1 LSFFWKKMHV
11 FGNFVVILHCFSEA
25 SNSKPCQT
33 KALLLLTLYIH
44 FKKENTMKFTKLFA
58 TALLLA
64 TFTFACGG
72 KKAEETTGT
81 PTEQTAP
88 GQATTEGA
96 PADNA
101 AENTATEAS
110 PADSTAAGTTEAA
123 PAK

>member
-1 LSFFWKKMHV
+1 MLV
-11 FGNFVVILHCFSEA
+11 FEIFVVILHCFSKA
-25 SNSKPCQT
+25 SNSKPFQT
-33 KALLLLTLYIH
+33 NTLLLLTLYIH

-72 KKAEETTGT
+72 KKAEETTT
-81 PTEQTAP
+81 DPATTEQTAP
-88 GQATTEGA
+88 EQTTEAA

-101 AENTATEAS
+101 AENTATEAA
-110 PADSTAAGTTEAA
+110 PVDSAATSTEAA